1 MANNDIVLLTEE
13 EIKKIISLERL
24 EQYDNKLKNWVL
36 KRLSGV
42 GGIGNLTEEDLIQLI
57 RTEIDNYTALEI
69 I

>member
-1 MANNDIVLLTEE
+1 MADNDTVLLTEE

-24 EQYDNKLKNWVL
+24 AQYDSKIKDWVL

-42 GGIGNLTEEDLIQLI
+42 GGIGNLTEEDLKKLI
-57 RTEIDNYTALEI
+57 IAEIENYNDLEI